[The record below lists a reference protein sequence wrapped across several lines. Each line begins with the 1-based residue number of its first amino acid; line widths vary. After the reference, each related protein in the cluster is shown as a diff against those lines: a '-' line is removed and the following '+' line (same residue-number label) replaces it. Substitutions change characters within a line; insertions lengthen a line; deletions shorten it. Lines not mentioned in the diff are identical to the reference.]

1 MEQIELKGG
10 IARKALRYRS
20 LFIFERDNKFRRA
33 CVKMLNNTFFEI
45 GILVCIIVS
54 SCLIDTPKTTP
65 VIIVD
70 MILNCIFL
78 FELLA
83 KVVACGLVMHPCS
96 YLRDAVNVLDA
107 CIVVSGKLCYFPY
120 LLPSSKHDSNG

>member
-1 MEQIELKGG
+1 MGETKLKGG

-20 LFIFERDNKFRRA
+20 LFIFEPHHKVRQI
-33 CVKMLNNTFFEI
+33 CVKIVTNTFFEF
-45 GILVCIIVS
+45 GILASIIAS
-54 SCLIDTPKTTP
+54 SCLIDAQKTTV
-65 VIIVD
+65 VIVVD
-70 MILNCIFL
+70 MVLNCIFL

-107 CIVVSGKLCYFPY
+107 CIVLSGKQCRNLNLF
-120 LLPSSKHDSNG
+120 LIKRSW